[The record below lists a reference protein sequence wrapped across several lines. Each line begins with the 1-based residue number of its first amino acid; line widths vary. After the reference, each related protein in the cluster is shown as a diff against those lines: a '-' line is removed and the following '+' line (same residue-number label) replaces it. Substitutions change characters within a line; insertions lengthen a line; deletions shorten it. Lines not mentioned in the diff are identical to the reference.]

1 MPSRARDDAL
11 SEVVGFVLILG
22 VIVLALSLYQLYGV
36 PAVGRENEI
45 LHMSAVK
52 DRFIDYKI
60 ALDSLWVNDQ
70 TGATLSTSFD
80 LSTEGGYT
88 QGGGI
93 IFPMLAPIPSAG
105 TINVNRRG
113 TETITIEY
121 NDGTSHTVPDFP
133 KELGAV
139 QFASD
144 NNYWLQQTY
153 YYQTGGLFL
162 AQDDGSTVRL
172 SPPISLYGITGG
184 DIAVDIVVLQMYG
197 YQETAGR
204 GVARLDTR
212 LKNGLQTTSP
222 VSSANNVTITISAED
237 DTAREIWDSHGTA
250 ELWRHVFSDAVAR
263 GGLDASD
270 YTITVAADGH
280 STTIDIGKTGAVNLK
295 TTTGSY
301 SAILQEITTA

>member
-60 ALDSLWVNDQ
+60 SLDSLWLNDQ
-70 TGATLSTSFD
+70 TGTTLSTSFD

-93 IFPMLAPIPSAG
+93 VFPMLAPFPSSGA
-105 TINVNRRG
+105 INVNRRG
-113 TETITIEY
+113 TESITIEY
-121 NDGTSHTVPDFP
+121 NDGTPHTVEGFP

-162 AQDDGSTVRL
+162 AQDDGSTARL
-172 SPPISLYGITGG
+172 SPPISLYGTTDGNVI
-184 DIAVDIVVLQMYG
+184 VEIVVLQMYG

-212 LKNGLQTTSP
+212 LKNGLQTTSFVP
-222 VSSANNVTITISAED
+222 RNNVTIKISADD
-237 DTAREIWDSHGTA
+237 DTAQEIWDKEQTA
-250 ELWRHVFSDAVAR
+250 KLWEHVFSDAVAR

-270 YTITVAADGH
+270 YTITVADDGH
-280 STTIDIGKTGAVNLK
+280 STTIDIGKAGAVNLK

-301 SAILQEITTA
+301 STILQEITTA